1 MPASHPVT
9 APGAFPVLRR
19 VALFWVAYF
28 LILFLA
34 SIPRGMAPPSWAQL
48 VWGLAATPPL
58 LALAVFLARR
68 ELPRVTAVGAPPDGR
83 DVAPLLGGL
92 LLGFASYAAVLLAIS
107 LLVTPIRL
115 AAAPVPAAGP
125 LLLAVASVFVL
136 AYMEELGFRGYS
148 LRALEG
154 AVGRWPAQLLVALV
168 FGLSHV
174 AFGWGWSQVLYGVL
188 PSAVLFG
195 AAAHRSGGLAMPTG
209 VHAAMNLARE
219 ATGERGD
226 TPLWTIAVD
235 ETAGGRLAAAAAPLG
250 LVVTLLVAALVWWW
264 PWWPARGT
272 PARGQT
278 ADH

>member
-1 MPASHPVT
+1 MPASRPG
-9 APGAFPVLRR
+9 ASPGAFPVLRR
-19 VALFWVAYF
+19 VALFWIAYF
-28 LILFLA
+28 VILFLA

-48 VWGLAATPPL
+48 VWGLVATPPL

-68 ELPRVTAVGAPPDGR
+68 EVPPLRAIGASPGGR

-115 AAAPVPAAGP
+115 AAAPAPAAGP
-125 LLLAVASVFVL
+125 LLLAVGTVFVL

-154 AVGRWPAQLLVALV
+154 VVGTWPAQGLVALA
-168 FGLSHV
+168 FALSHF
-174 AFGWGWSQVLYGVL
+174 AFGWEWSQVLYGVL

-195 AAAHRSGGLAMPTG
+195 AVAHRSGGLAMPTG

-226 TPLWTIAVD
+226 TPLWTIVAD
-235 ETAGGRLAAAAAPLG
+235 DGATASLATAAPLIG
-250 LVVTLLVAALVWWW
+250 LVVTLLVAAAVWWW
-264 PWWPARGT
+264 PARRTVPHSGA
-272 PARGQT
+272 P
-278 ADH
+278 